1 MASLRN
7 LQIRLRLKELWL
19 WWPLDFMECGGAI
32 LASIIFGS
40 LLAYGAFYPL
50 LNPEV
55 ILVSV
60 GLFLLVL
67 YGIYGIKRIEKAAYL
82 SWLLVYG
89 LMVFLLVGMAYGHQT
104 SLILDYQ
111 ASSQVLVG
119 KDRMYKGILLE
130 EGHPIRDGSHWV
142 YKVAC
147 GAQSIQVTSLG
158 QATVH
163 EGDPVLV
170 KGSGHFPDLTEDLG
184 TINKRARAMSDN
196 LVAKVYEGTIEV
208 DPQEKWSF
216 WRRWLG
222 HIHRNVSDTLNKKL
236 PQNLAYLANS
246 LVLGGHYYDLDQ
258 ELLAAF
264 SFTGLIHILS
274 VSGSHIALLSALSYG
289 LLKLLGLAKKKALYG
304 VVLILITYALVVG
317 FNPPVV
323 RSLLMGLLLAFG
335 LIEGR
340 LYQARQSLHL
350 CGIGLLLYNPFLLFD
365 VSFQLSFGATYGIIL
380 FFKPIYQLLG
390 TLPRVLRA
398 PLSLCLAAQ
407 MLIIPLQLYYFH
419 YVSLVSLLAAILVAP
434 ILDLVI
440 LLVLLGLLGSICL
453 SLHPLWW
460 FIKELLV
467 LNSWLIQA
475 LARMPYAYFW
485 TGIQPLPI
493 TALYLITCRLAYANW
508 VQIHRPMNYLS
519 FVLALCLPLWMGITA
534 YYNHH
539 HQGTIIHTIPMK
551 MVIANWIINEDNRL
565 LVLLSNK
572 PEEDQAYSYK
582 AIENSLH
589 AYGYDKATMVISNV
603 IPSYGQWES
612 KKSSFHRLDTRGG
625 TSSFYIEG
633 KEGSYAVVHGQKGQK
648 IIQYLN
654 DKDLLVTTDS
664 MPFIERL
671 EASYNGL
678 SEGQVIYSPTIF
690 TRDSIEPDEDA
701 IDIVGKEYVEDRV
714 ITI

>member
-1 MASLRN
+1 M
-7 LQIRLRLKELWL
+7 
-19 WWPLDFMECGGAI
+19 
-32 LASIIFGS
+32 
-40 LLAYGAFYPL
+40 
-50 LNPEV
+50 
-55 ILVSV
+55 
-60 GLFLLVL
+60 
-67 YGIYGIKRIEKAAYL
+67 
-82 SWLLVYG
+82 
-89 LMVFLLVGMAYGHQT
+89 
-104 SLILDYQ
+104 
-111 ASSQVLVG
+111 
-119 KDRMYKGILLE
+119 
-130 EGHPIRDGSHWV
+130 
-142 YKVAC
+142 
-147 GAQSIQVTSLG
+147 
-158 QATVH
+158 
-163 EGDPVLV
+163 
-170 KGSGHFPDLTEDLG
+170 
-184 TINKRARAMSDN
+184 
-196 LVAKVYEGTIEV
+196 
-208 DPQEKWSF
+208 
-216 WRRWLG
+216 
-222 HIHRNVSDTLNKKL
+222 
-236 PQNLAYLANS
+236 
-246 LVLGGHYYDLDQ
+246 DQ

-289 LLKLLGLAKKKALYG
+289 LLKLLGLTKKKALYG

-508 VQIHRPMNYLS
+508 VQSHRPMNYLS
-519 FVLALCLPLWMGITA
+519 FVLALCLPLWMVITA

>member
-7 LQIRLRLKELWL
+7 LQIKLRLKELWL

-60 GLFLLVL
+60 GVFLLVL

-89 LMVFLLVGMAYGHQT
+89 LMFFLLVGMAYRHQT

-170 KGSGHFPDLTEDLG
+170 KGSGRFPDLTEDLG

-208 DPQEKWSF
+208 DPQEKGSL

>member
-1 MASLRN
+1 MESLRN
-7 LQIRLRLKELWL
+7 LQIRLRLKEIWL
-19 WWPLDFMECGGAI
+19 WWPMDFMECGGAI
-32 LASIIFGS
+32 LSSIILGS

-60 GLFLLVL
+60 ALFLLVL
-67 YGIYGIKRIEKAAYL
+67 YSIYGIKRIQKTDYL

-89 LMVFLLVGMAYGHQT
+89 LMAFLLVGMAYKHQT
-104 SLILDYQ
+104 SLILNYQ

-119 KDRMYKGILLE
+119 KDRIYKGILLE
-130 EGHPIRDGSHWV
+130 EGHPIRDGNHWV
-142 YKVAC
+142 YRVAC
-147 GAQSIQVTSLG
+147 GAQSIQVTTLG

-163 EGDPVLV
+163 EGDPVIV

-184 TINKRARAMSDN
+184 AMNKRARAMSDN

-208 DPQEKWSF
+208 NPQEKGAS

-222 HIHRNVSDTLNKKL
+222 HIHRNVSAILDKNL
-236 PQNLAYLANS
+236 PQKLAYLANS
-246 LVLGGHYYDLDQ
+246 LVLGGHYYDLDGD
-258 ELLAAF
+258 LLAAF

-289 LLKLLGLAKKKALYG
+289 LLKLLGLSKRRALYG
-304 VVLILITYALVVG
+304 VMLILLAYALVVG

-323 RSLLMGLLLAFG
+323 RSLLMGVLLAFG

-340 LYQARQSLHL
+340 LYQARQALHL
-350 CGIGLLLYNPFLLFD
+350 CGIGLLLYDPFLLFD

-380 FFKPIYQLLG
+380 FFKPLYQLLG
-390 TLPRVLRA
+390 TVPSILRA
-398 PLSLCLAAQ
+398 PFSLCLLAQ
-407 MLIIPLQLYYFH
+407 LLIIPLQLYYFH

-460 FIKELLV
+460 CIKELL
-467 LNSWLIQA
+467 LFNSWLIQA
-475 LARMPYAYFW
+475 LAHMPYAYFW
-485 TGIQPLPI
+485 MGIQPLPI

-508 VQIHRPMNYLS
+508 VQIHRPMNYIS
-519 FVLALCLPLWMGITA
+519 FILALCLPLWMIVTA

-551 MVIANWIINEDNRL
+551 MVMANWIINEDNRL

-572 PEEDQAYSYK
+572 PDEDQAYSYK

-603 IPSYGQWES
+603 IPSYGQWKS
-612 KKSSFHRLDTRGG
+612 KKSSFHRLDKSGEKG
-625 TSSFYIEG
+625 SFYIEG
-633 KEGSYAVVHGQKGQK
+633 KEGSYAVVHGQKEQK

>member
-170 KGSGHFPDLTEDLG
+170 KGSGRFPDLTEDLG

-208 DPQEKWSF
+208 DPQEKGSF

-519 FVLALCLPLWMGITA
+519 FVLALCLPLWMVITA

>member
-170 KGSGHFPDLTEDLG
+170 KGSGRFPDLTEDLG

-208 DPQEKWSF
+208 DPQEKGSF

-671 EASYNGL
+671 DASYNGL

>member
-1 MASLRN
+1 M
-7 LQIRLRLKELWL
+7 
-19 WWPLDFMECGGAI
+19 DFMECGGAI
-32 LASIIFGS
+32 LSSIILGS
-40 LLAYGAFYPL
+40 LLAYGSFYPL

-67 YGIYGIKRIEKAAYL
+67 YSIYGIKGIQKNDYL

-89 LMVFLLVGMAYGHQT
+89 LMAFLLVGMAYMHQT
-104 SLILDYQ
+104 SLILNYQ

-119 KDRMYKGILLE
+119 KDRIYKGILLE
-130 EGHPIRDGSHWV
+130 EGHPIRDGNHWV
-142 YKVAC
+142 YRVAC
-147 GAQSIQVTSLG
+147 GAQSIQVTTLG

-163 EGDPVLV
+163 AGDPVIV
-170 KGSGHFPDLTEDLG
+170 KGSGRFPDLTEDLG
-184 TINKRARAMSDN
+184 AMNKRARAMSDN
-196 LVAKVYEGTIEV
+196 LVVKVYEGTIEV
-208 DPQEKWSF
+208 NPQEKGAS

-222 HIHRNVSDTLNKKL
+222 HIHKNVSAILDKNL
-236 PQNLAYLANS
+236 PQKLAYLANS

-289 LLKLLGLAKKKALYG
+289 FLKLLGLAKRKALY
-304 VVLILITYALVVG
+304 VVMLILMAYALVVG

-340 LYQARQSLHL
+340 LYQARQALHL
-350 CGIGLLLYNPFLLFD
+350 CGIGLLLYDPFLLFD

-380 FFKPIYQLLG
+380 FFKPLYQLLG
-390 TLPRVLRA
+390 IVPCVLRA

-407 MLIIPLQLYYFH
+407 LLIIPLQLYYFH

-453 SLHPLWW
+453 SLQPLWW
-460 FIKELLV
+460 LIKELLL

-475 LARMPYAYFW
+475 LAHMPFAYFW
-485 TGIQPLPI
+485 TGIQPLPL
-493 TALYLITCRLAYANW
+493 TALYLSTCRLAYANW
-508 VQIHRPMNYLS
+508 VQIHRPMNYVSLA
-519 FVLALCLPLWMGITA
+519 LALCLPLWIVFTA

-551 MVIANWIINEDNRL
+551 MVIASLIINEDNRL

-572 PEEDQAYSYK
+572 PDRDQVYSYK
-582 AIENSLH
+582 AIENALH

-612 KKSSFHRLDTRGG
+612 KKSSFQRLDTSGERG
-625 TSSFYIEG
+625 SFYIEG

-654 DKDLLVTTDS
+654 DKDLFVTTDS
-664 MPFIERL
+664 MPFIESL
-671 EASYNGL
+671 EASSKGL

-690 TRDSIEPDEDA
+690 TRDSIEPDEDT

>member
-170 KGSGHFPDLTEDLG
+170 KGSGRFPDLTEDLG

-208 DPQEKWSF
+208 DPQEKGSF
-216 WRRWLG
+216 WGRWLG
-222 HIHRNVSDTLNKKL
+222 DIHRNVSDTLNKKL

-633 KEGSYAVVHGQKGQK
+633 KEGAYAVVHGQKGQK

>member
-170 KGSGHFPDLTEDLG
+170 KGSGRFPDLTEDLG

-208 DPQEKWSF
+208 DPQEKGSF

-380 FFKPIYQLLG
+380 FFKLIYQLLG

-582 AIENSLH
+582 TLFMLMVMIRPLWLSL
-589 AYGYDKATMVISNV
+589 M
-603 IPSYGQWES
+603 
-612 KKSSFHRLDTRGG
+612 
-625 TSSFYIEG
+625 
-633 KEGSYAVVHGQKGQK
+633 
-648 IIQYLN
+648 
-654 DKDLLVTTDS
+654 
-664 MPFIERL
+664 
-671 EASYNGL
+671 
-678 SEGQVIYSPTIF
+678 
-690 TRDSIEPDEDA
+690 
-701 IDIVGKEYVEDRV
+701 
-714 ITI
+714 

>member
-67 YGIYGIKRIEKAAYL
+67 YGIYGIKRIEKADYL

-89 LMVFLLVGMAYGHQT
+89 LMVFLLVGMAYRHQT

-170 KGSGHFPDLTEDLG
+170 KGSGRFPDLTEDLG

-208 DPQEKWSF
+208 DPQEKGSF

>member
-1 MASLRN
+1 
-7 LQIRLRLKELWL
+7 
-19 WWPLDFMECGGAI
+19 
-32 LASIIFGS
+32 
-40 LLAYGAFYPL
+40 
-50 LNPEV
+50 
-55 ILVSV
+55 
-60 GLFLLVL
+60 
-67 YGIYGIKRIEKAAYL
+67 
-82 SWLLVYG
+82 
-89 LMVFLLVGMAYGHQT
+89 
-104 SLILDYQ
+104 
-111 ASSQVLVG
+111 
-119 KDRMYKGILLE
+119 
-130 EGHPIRDGSHWV
+130 
-142 YKVAC
+142 
-147 GAQSIQVTSLG
+147 
-158 QATVH
+158 
-163 EGDPVLV
+163 
-170 KGSGHFPDLTEDLG
+170 
-184 TINKRARAMSDN
+184 MSDN
-196 LVAKVYEGTIEV
+196 LVAKVYEGTLEV
-208 DPQEKWSF
+208 DPQEEGLS

-222 HIHRNVSDTLNKKL
+222 YIHRNVSAILDKNL

-246 LVLGGHYYDLDQ
+246 LVLGGHYYDLNQ

-289 LLKLLGLAKKKALYG
+289 FLKLLGLAKRKALY
-304 VVLILITYALVVG
+304 VVMLILMAYALVVG

-340 LYQARQSLHL
+340 LYQARQALHL
-350 CGIGLLLYNPFLLFD
+350 CGIGLLLYDPFLLFD

-380 FFKPIYQLLG
+380 FLKPLYQLLG
-390 TLPRVLRA
+390 TVPSILRA
-398 PLSLCLAAQ
+398 PLSLCLSAQ
-407 MLIIPLQLYYFH
+407 LLIIPLQLYYFH

-460 FIKELLV
+460 CIKELL
-467 LNSWLIQA
+467 LFNSWLIQA
-475 LARMPYAYFW
+475 LAHMPFAYFW
-485 TGIQPLPI
+485 TGIQPLPL
-493 TALYLITCRLAYANW
+493 TALYLSTCRLAYANW
-508 VQIHRPMNYLS
+508 VQIHRPMNYVSLA
-519 FVLALCLPLWMGITA
+519 LALCLPLWIVFTA

-551 MVIANWIINEDNRL
+551 MVIASWIINEDNRL

-572 PEEDQAYSYK
+572 PDRDQVYSYK
-582 AIENSLH
+582 AIENALH

-612 KKSSFHRLDTRGG
+612 KKSSFHRLDTSGERG
-625 TSSFYIEG
+625 SFYIEG

-654 DKDLLVTTDS
+654 DKDLFVTTDS
-664 MPFIERL
+664 MPFIESL
-671 EASYNGL
+671 EASSKGL

-690 TRDSIEPDEDA
+690 TRDSIEPDEDT

>member
-170 KGSGHFPDLTEDLG
+170 KGSGRFPDLTEDLG

-208 DPQEKWSF
+208 DPQEKGSF

>member
-7 LQIRLRLKELWL
+7 LQIKLRLKELWL

-60 GLFLLVL
+60 GVFLLVL

-89 LMVFLLVGMAYGHQT
+89 LMVFLLVGMAYRHQT

-170 KGSGHFPDLTEDLG
+170 KGSGRFPDLTEDLG

-208 DPQEKWSF
+208 DPQEKGSF

-582 AIENSLH
+582 ALENSLH

-612 KKSSFHRLDTRGG
+612 KKSSFHRLDTKGG

>member
-1 MASLRN
+1 MESLRN
-7 LQIRLRLKELWL
+7 LQIRLRLKKLWL
-19 WWPLDFMECGGAI
+19 WWPLDFMECGGAL
-32 LASIIFGS
+32 LASIILGT

-55 ILVSV
+55 ILISV

-67 YGIYGIKRIEKAAYL
+67 YGIYGIKGIQKKDCLR
-82 SWLLVYG
+82 WLLVYG
-89 LMVFLLVGMAYGHQT
+89 LVSFSLVEMAYNHQT

-119 KDRMYKGILLE
+119 KDRIYKGILLE
-130 EGHPIRDGSHWV
+130 EGHPIRDGNHWV
-142 YKVAC
+142 YRVAC

-170 KGSGHFPDLTEDLG
+170 KGSGRFPDLTEDLG
-184 TINKRARAMSDN
+184 AINKRARAMSDS
-196 LVAKVYEGTIEV
+196 LVAKVYEGAIDV
-208 DPQEKWSF
+208 DPQGKGSS
-216 WRRWLG
+216 WRRWVG
-222 HIHRNVSDTLNKKL
+222 YIHRNVSATLDKKL

-246 LVLGGHYYDLDQ
+246 LVLGGHYYDLDGD
-258 ELLAAF
+258 LLAAF

-289 LLKLLGLAKKKALYG
+289 LLKLLGLSKRQALYG
-304 VVLILITYALVVG
+304 VMLILLAYALVVG

-323 RSLLMGLLLAFG
+323 RSLLMGVLLAFG

-340 LYQARQSLHL
+340 LYQARQALHL

-380 FFKPIYQLLG
+380 FFKPLYQLLG

-407 MLIIPLQLYYFH
+407 ILIIPLQLYYFH

-453 SLHPLWW
+453 SLQPLWW
-460 FIKELLV
+460 LIKELLV

-475 LARMPYAYFW
+475 LAHMPYAYFW
-485 TGIQPLPI
+485 TGIQPLPL
-493 TALYLITCRLAYANW
+493 TALYLSTCRLAYANW
-508 VQIHRPMNYLS
+508 VQIHRPMNSISLAI
-519 FVLALCLPLWMGITA
+519 ALCLPLWIVVTA

-551 MVIANWIINEDNRL
+551 MVIASWIINEDNRL
-565 LVLLSNK
+565 LVLLSNQ
-572 PEEDQAYSYK
+572 PDRDHVYSYK
-582 AIENSLH
+582 AIENALH

-603 IPSYGQWES
+603 IPSYGQWEL
-612 KKSSFHRLDTRGG
+612 KKSSFHWLDKSGEKG
-625 TSSFYIEG
+625 SFYIEG

-654 DKDLLVTTDS
+654 DKDLFVTTDS
-664 MPFIERL
+664 MPFIESL
-671 EASYNGL
+671 EASSKGL

-690 TRDSIEPDEDA
+690 TRDSIEPDEDT